1 MRVSQQK
8 TGRMTARA
16 PKEQRDE
23 VVIDARELRRRYGT
37 RGRTEHEAV
46 RGVSI
51 QVRRGE
57 LFALLGTNGAGKT
70 STVEL
75 LEGLAPPDGGQVRVL
90 GHDPYRQRAQVR
102 PRTGM
107 MLQFGGF
114 PGDLTVA
121 EVARFWASCTRVTWP
136 VAEALEQ
143 VGLAHRRN
151 VRVKQLSGGE
161 LRRLDLGL
169 AVIGR
174 PDVLFLDEPTTGMDP
189 EGRRDTWQIVRG
201 LRNEGTTV
209 LLTTHYLE
217 EAAQLADR
225 LAIMR
230 EGRVVE
236 EGTAAEVVA
245 AHPSRICFELP
256 DGQSPESVPPL
267 PGAGQRKIQGRYVT
281 IQTQSLQVT
290 LTRLLAWA
298 AETGVALDRLDAR
311 SASLEEAFLAVAEG
325 RSDAPVGS
333 VA

>member
-1 MRVSQQK
+1 
-8 TGRMTARA
+8 MTARA
-16 PKEQRDE
+16 PEQQTDE
-23 VVIDARELRRRYGT
+23 VVIDAQELRRRYGT

-46 RGVSI
+46 RGVSL

-75 LEGLAPPDGGQVRVL
+75 LEGLALPHGGQVRVL

-107 MLQFGGF
+107 MLQSGGF

-121 EVARFWASCTRVTWP
+121 EVARFWASCTQGAQP
-136 VAEALEQ
+136 VAEVLEK
-143 VGLAHRRN
+143 VRLAHRRN

-161 LRRLDLGL
+161 SRRLDLGL
-169 AVIGR
+169 ALIGR

-189 EGRRDTWQIVRG
+189 EGRRDTWQLVRD
-201 LRNEGTTV
+201 LRDEGTTV

-217 EAAQLADR
+217 EAAELADR
-225 LAIMR
+225 LAIMK
-230 EGRVVE
+230 EGRVVA
-236 EGTAAEVVA
+236 EGTSAELVA

-256 DGQSPESVPPL
+256 DGQSPESVPAL
-267 PGAGQRKIQGRYVT
+267 PGAGQPVARGRHVT
-281 IQTQSLQVT
+281 IETGSLQAT

-298 AETGVALDRLDAR
+298 AETGVALERLDAR